1 MPALLRGG
9 SRLLDSA
16 LVTCSLQKKKTVH
29 GPAHKC
35 VGVGRQLETG
45 VGRFAGA
52 WLSPD
57 PASQQATPKASLTW
71 PCGGVRSEA
80 LHHTGRCLSGCTAL
94 LPDLLRGGI
103 RLLDS
108 ALVTCSL
115 QKKKSLLFGLEG
127 EGAWG
132 MLCLQG
138 GRRKPPPGQRWNF
151 AASLDMRPT
160 PAG

>member
-1 MPALLRGG
+1 MTAFMLFVLCLRVVPTTAVRVWSHVGCWDPHVRIILHSTNAGG
-9 SRLLDSA
+9 H
-16 LVTCSLQKKKTVH
+16 CPTVH

-45 VGRFAGA
+45 VSSFAGA
-52 WLSPD
+52 WLSPE

-115 QKKKSLLFGLEG
+115 QKKKKKKKKLHPGVCVCEL
-127 EGAWG
+127 G
-132 MLCLQG
+132 MV
-138 GRRKPPPGQRWNF
+138 
-151 AASLDMRPT
+151 
-160 PAG
+160 